1 MMVWDWVGVVIRL
14 RGKGEKK
21 GSACV
26 CLDVGR
32 SVVKIFECAWV

>member
-1 MMVWDWVGVVIRL
+1 MIGLCGGGSSFEREWREE
-14 RGKGEKK
+14 GKCM
-21 GSACV
+21 CV